1 MKLVTFFLCLCFIL
15 PGSAAVIYRA
25 TDIRLGSAIG
35 GPYGAAT
42 REIDVDGDAVI
53 DWAIDFRF
61 IGLNRFIFITD
72 EGNNRYLFRPR
83 NITGGTEPAPL
94 DQNFLIDGHPEG
106 TDLQLLLL
114 SEATNPIFVRT
125 SINDGGVFDPGS
137 FHEITA
143 FLGFEFE
150 KLGDTHYGYAEV
162 TGINGDGLIISG
174 LAWESEP
181 GVGIRAGAIPE
192 PSAVLLLGFSMLNVF
207 LRRGRR
213 RVGL

>member
-1 MKLVTFFLCLCFIL
+1 MKILSFFLFLCVAL

-35 GPYGAAT
+35 GPYGEAT
-42 REIDVDGDAVI
+42 REIDVDGDAVT
-53 DWAIDFRF
+53 DWAIEFRI
-61 IGLNRFIFITD
+61 IGLNQFIFLSD
-72 EGNNRYLFRPR
+72 DGSNRYIFRSR
-83 NITGGTEPAPL
+83 DRSGGTEPAPL
-94 DQNFLIDGHPEG
+94 DEEFLIDGHLEG
-106 TDLQLLLL
+106 TDFRWL
-114 SEATNPIFVRT
+114 SITEATNPIFVQT

-150 KLGDTHYGYAEV
+150 RLGDTHYGYAEV

-192 PSAVLLLGFSMLNVF
+192 PSSFVF
-207 LRRGRR
+207 LAVGILGVLVWRR
-213 RVGL
+213 RPVL